1 MNGFVSKWNRVV
13 VAPSK
18 NKEREKAVFETTF
31 MVSLGCSLLG
41 LGCWNLLVHRSIN
54 QLRAQHASRR
64 ARTDAAIQAL
74 TARVSE
80 NSETLAAQ
88 ASELIPASGNQS
100 LAERETPATQAFEL
114 AAAGVGAEEIA
125 ERLHIRPAD
134 AALLVKVSGYR
145 VQAG

>member
-1 MNGFVSKWNRVV
+1 MNGSISKWNSVV
-13 VAPSK
+13 AAPSK
-18 NKEREKAVFETTF
+18 KEGRGKAVFEATL

-54 QLRAQHASRR
+54 QLRAQHASHR

-80 NSETLAAQ
+80 KGERLTAH
-88 ASELIPASGNQS
+88 ASKFLPASLN
-100 LAERETPATQAFEL
+100 ETSAGRKTPTTQAFEL

-125 ERLHIRPAD
+125 GRLHMRPAD
-134 AALLVKVSGYR
+134 AELLVKVSGYR
-145 VQAG
+145 PQAG